1 MTEKKTGKG
10 ADKQPFFTVLTDI
23 GNLDK
28 ELAEEILRTPFKVTW
43 PKWPRHTP
51 ELSRDSWIYIN
62 FAEKENQYPYKIEY
76 QGKEFSNNPTDTL
89 IVRVS
94 PKDGDIGVSVKYS
107 VEEGTDGEKILAC
120 YLGDKKYIHPFPKA
134 KALEGK
140 LLEVQD
146 IHEAIDTISR
156 APDLDYLNFRCFVPE
171 PGGLLSDRKEY
182 QGERWIKVA
191 SHLQKQNPGLLQ
203 REVWEMERDHPGQMM
218 MFSKSSSGKGDICIE
233 TLGLDFTGGLYNARF
248 AVQKL
253 FNETNY
259 LGNGETYMAPSNPY
273 GYEGYL
279 PRVITTKSKYL
290 EAYGVT
296 KFMTGRGKMEYSA
309 AESKIAMKHL
319 RDLQNPVTLLLWKP
333 DENGGAKFARKVTVP
348 IISLISEDAEN
359 LSPEEVE
366 RFTQRGELDSPGNV
380 LQIVAGI
387 PLVYGLDN
395 FFMQLPAGYLNE
407 IKKIKPHA
415 SKYLYNFVNLVFLH
429 ATSNHRTKTVPP
441 LDIKLS
447 TLAGRLRMHSLVSSQ
462 QKARIR
468 RNIEKICKD
477 VTDLGYLTNYR
488 FEKCKSSS
496 EEKLVAEINP
506 AKVLPG
512 GRGLIG
518 TGAENTVRD

>member
-146 IHEAIDTISR
+146 IQETIGNV
-156 APDLDYLNFRCFVPE
+156 APDKDFETIQCFVPE
-171 PGGLLSDRKEY
+171 GPLGAHEEY
-182 QGERWIKVA
+182 QDGTWIKVPSA
-191 SHLQKQNPGLLQ
+191 LQ
-203 REVWEMERDHPGQMM
+203 RNTLGLTERDRLELSRDHPGQGL
-218 MFSKSSSGKGDICIE
+218 MFDKGSTERGAICVE
-233 TLGLDFTGGLYNARF
+233 ALGLDFTGGQYRARF
-248 AVQKL
+248 AVQKI
-253 FNETNY
+253 FNKTGY
-259 LGNGETYMAPSNPY
+259 LGNQEPDMAPANPW
-273 GYEGYL
+273 GYRGEL
-279 PRVITTKSKYL
+279 PCVITTKSEYF

-296 KFMTGRGKMEYSA
+296 KFESGRGKMEYSA
-309 AESKIAMKHL
+309 EESRLAIKHL
-319 RDLQNPVTLLLWKP
+319 RDLQNPVTLLAWEP
-333 DENGGAKFARKVTVP
+333 DERGGAKYARKITVP
-348 IISLISEDAEN
+348 IISLLSEDYKS
-359 LSPEEVE
+359 LSPEELE
-366 RFTQRGELDSPGNV
+366 QFRQRGGLGSREGV
-380 LQIVAGI
+380 LRIVAGI

-395 FFMQLPAGYLNE
+395 FFMQLPAGYLDE
-407 IKKIKPHA
+407 IAEKIPRA
-415 SKYLYNFVNLVFLH
+415 GKYFHNFITLLFLH
-429 ATSNHRTKTVPP
+429 ATATYKTKTVPP
-441 LDIKLS
+441 LDMGLS
-447 TLAGRLRMHSLVSSQ
+447 TLAARLRMYPLIRSG
-462 QKARIR
+462 QKRRIKTD
-468 RNIEKICKD
+468 IEKICKD
-477 VTDLGYLTNYR
+477 AVEVGYITDYR
-488 FEKCKSSS
+488 FEWGRSIN
-496 EEKLVAEINP
+496 EEKIIATINP
-506 AKVLPG
+506 GKVLPG
-512 GRGLIG
+512 PRKITTEGP
-518 TGAENTVRD
+518 